1 MWCDTLI
8 KINRDQR
15 EHSMN
20 LKCIKMNLLSLRGVA
35 DRGFY
40 FLCSNLDLKA
50 NTSNCKWQ
58 LLKLTSLQFISL
70 FIFRFYN
77 SDRAR
82 SARTSGRNF
91 CSLSDW
97 ETAASSKVG
106 NSGLHVADCKPCGT
120 VPSACPQP
128 MNKSSLH
135 LLKGKQIASYS
146 WKILWWTGH
155 PHGGHTKQHLSS
167 LHVHNLLFLP
177 SLNSKLQPY
186 RKRLECTHRHDCRL
200 NKKKNSTRNF
210 SLCSIA
216 DLNGVVNILFTYH
229 IFIIY
234 LLLI

>member
-1 MWCDTLI
+1 MWSHHLPLTWPISFLKLVSVFTYCRYPVLCTCVVAVKCIKYAVCYYDTMWCDTLI

-106 NSGLHVADCKPCGT
+106 NSGLT
-120 VPSACPQP
+120 
-128 MNKSSLH
+128 
-135 LLKGKQIASYS
+135 
-146 WKILWWTGH
+146 
-155 PHGGHTKQHLSS
+155 
-167 LHVHNLLFLP
+167 
-177 SLNSKLQPY
+177 
-186 RKRLECTHRHDCRL
+186 
-200 NKKKNSTRNF
+200 
-210 SLCSIA
+210 
-216 DLNGVVNILFTYH
+216 LFT
-229 IFIIY
+229 
-234 LLLI
+234 